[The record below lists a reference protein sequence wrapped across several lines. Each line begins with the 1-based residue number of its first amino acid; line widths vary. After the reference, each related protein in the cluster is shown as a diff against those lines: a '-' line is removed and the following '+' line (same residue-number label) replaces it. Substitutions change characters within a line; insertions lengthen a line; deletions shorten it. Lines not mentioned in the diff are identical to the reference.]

1 MPLIVIAR
9 QPKFQRLWA
18 LLITLSDFH
27 HVSVSRPL
35 QSLHRLL
42 LKAITKKISKTLH
55 TNILLEW
62 SNSVRKL
69 ARVYF
74 PNSICVKVCFC
85 KVYPLP
91 ANASSNRCKFI
102 LTQRCVLLLCLSK
115 KRTWLT
121 QLFKAPPRDN
131 GRRAENPTINTQHNS
146 LFML

>member
-1 MPLIVIAR
+1 M
-9 QPKFQRLWA
+9 
-18 LLITLSDFH
+18 
-27 HVSVSRPL
+27 
-35 QSLHRLL
+35 
-42 LKAITKKISKTLH
+42 H

-62 SNSVRKL
+62 SNSARKL

-131 GRRAENPTINTQHNS
+131 GRRAESPTINTQHNFFVHVIKSIYSAS
-146 LFML
+146 LFDGSKWYINLGDRMLFDPGDQITIFNWFWTKF